1 MKDAKNN
8 CFIDNIKCILIFFVV
23 FGHLIERYIDNNTTL
38 MGVYMFIYVF
48 HMPLFIFISGFL
60 SKNINK
66 SKKVFLKTLLIPYI
80 ILNIVWYTLAYF
92 YTGKTNSPLLYPG
105 WTLWFLLSLFF
116 WRVSLKY
123 LVKIKYILPISF
135 LLGLIV
141 GVVSNGAILS
151 FSRTIVFLPFFL
163 LGYYTDMGKLKK
175 ISDNINIWV
184 ALLGLTLFVGIALF
198 IADKNLINYKFLY
211 GSYSYSELGI
221 SIWQGVLYRSILY
234 ICSIGLSIF
243 VCVITPSHK
252 TFYTHVGKSTMY
264 VYVFHVYIVLL
275 IFYLIPKWNM
285 NIITNW
291 IILISPLFVTYILSH
306 KIFEKIYNKIF
317 YPIIKLIK

>member
-1 MKDAKNN
+1 MYTY
-8 CFIDNIKCILIFFVV
+8 FFVV
-23 FGHLIERYIDNNTTL
+23 FGHLIERYIDRNTTL

-66 SKKVFLKTLLIPYI
+66 SKKILLKTLLVPYV
-80 ILNIVWYTLAYF
+80 ILNIIWYTLAYF
-92 YTGKTNSPLLYPG
+92 YTGETNSLLLYPG

-141 GVVSNGAILS
+141 GLISNGAILS

-163 LGYYTDMGKLKK
+163 LGYYTDMSKLKK

-234 ICSIGLSIF
+234 ICSIALSIF

-264 VYVFHVYIVLL
+264 VYVFHTYIVLL
-275 IFYLIPKWNM
+275 IFYLIPRWNM

-306 KIFEKIYNKIF
+306 KIFEKIYNKLF